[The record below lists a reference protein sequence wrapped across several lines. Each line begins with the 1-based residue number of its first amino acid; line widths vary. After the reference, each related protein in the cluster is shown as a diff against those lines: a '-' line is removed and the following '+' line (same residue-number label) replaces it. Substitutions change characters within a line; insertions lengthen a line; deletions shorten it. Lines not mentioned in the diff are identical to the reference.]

1 MGYKSAKKKVTAK
14 TKATTK
20 KRKNQTYTQKGK

>member
-14 TKATTK
+14 TKAITK
-20 KRKNQTYTQKGK
+20 TRKNQTYTPKK